1 MPRIALRTSSRLA
14 GFAVLSGLGALLC
27 ACATPQADVPRGT
40 INVFISPSGE
50 PFRGGAHDP
59 YPVDVWFARADADH
73 DGALSRA
80 EFVADAIAFFHKLDL
95 NGDGVI
101 DGAELSAYE
110 QDTAPEIL
118 PRVVGLTARDMPP
131 LPANNQSE
139 REEQARTRGQPDE
152 PRRLGPAISGAAF
165 FGLLP
170 EDEPVAS
177 NDADFDGKIT
187 LAEATAAARRR
198 FDLLDKTHHGRL
210 DRAELPKTPAERMAA
225 RAEAREKA
233 ERR

>member
-1 MPRIALRTSSRLA
+1 MPRIAVSTPARLCA
-14 GFAVLSGLGALLC
+14 ICGASALLW
-27 ACATPQADVPRGT
+27 ACATPQGDVPRGT

-50 PFRGGAHDP
+50 PFRGGSRDP
-59 YPVDVWFARADADH
+59 YPVDVWFARADTDH

-80 EFVADAIAFFHKLDL
+80 EFVADAVGFFHKLDQ
-95 NGDGVI
+95 NGDGVV

-110 QDTAPEIL
+110 QNTAPEIL
-118 PRVVGLTARDMPP
+118 PRVVGLTARDVPP
-131 LPANNQSE
+131 LPATTESE
-139 REEQARTRGQPDE
+139 REDQAIARSQQEE

-177 NDADFDGKIT
+177 NDADFDGRIT
-187 LAEATAAARRR
+187 LQEWDQSARRR
-198 FDLLDKTHHGRL
+198 FDLLDKNHDGRL
-210 DRAELPKTPAERMAA
+210 DRAELPKTPAERLAA

-233 ERR
+233 ARR